1 MKRKL
6 TQLEKLFPGR
16 RKHTPAGF
24 TKSLLLCAAMLCGI
38 QVNAQTYGID
48 PTDDGGFENSGGL
61 TGNGWTGVSG
71 GTNSWYS
78 GSAVQSAGSNGAFI
92 SNNGSS
98 WSYTNFISTITHF
111 YKDIAIP
118 SNATNIV
125 FGYKWKGYQEPN
137 YDWMNT
143 YIGTSTTTVNSGG
156 YPTGGGVQQMG
167 NQHWGQSN
175 WQTATYPLSNSLAG
189 TTIRVIFTW
198 RCDGSVG
205 SEPGAID
212 EVYVSYDAPCTGQPV
227 GGQAVSSA
235 SYFKCSGTPTLNL
248 TGATSG
254 TNMAYQWQR
263 RPEGNGPWTN
273 IGSTQSTIPLTLT
286 APITSSTEFRCWAK
300 CVTAN
305 LTDTSLPVLVTVDS
319 TTVTPDNIYAIC
331 TPPSTQTMTVTAPAL
346 PDTLFNENF
355 NGTTHSMVMNNN
367 YSSNGNAFFQTVGS
381 SFYDGVYSGLTFSNT
396 SKFMFTNT
404 YSTSSTST
412 SDARTTTLNTVG
424 YTSLSLSFRHSVY
437 YGSSSYPGVVQVSTN
452 GGSSWSTV
460 GSYGGT
466 TVCCNNNFASVT
478 INLNSYI
485 NQASVIIRWYASFP
499 ANSYYGFNWAVD
511 DILVTG
517 AHPALTYAWSATP
530 STGAGLPAGAGTPSL
545 TNTSIVINP
554 NPGSYVYTATVTGQ
568 AGGCASTKSVTVNVG
583 PKPSST
589 LSGDNVICNGDQT
602 PLTVNFLTGTP
613 PYQVIYSDGTNQDTV
628 NNITTSSVT
637 IPVTPGDSVIYTIVG
652 LATPVCTAGTAQMTG
667 TATVHVNQRPTSVLA
682 SSSQTICDASTAYL
696 PVTFTGTPP
705 FDITY
710 SDGSTTYTVNGIN
723 TQNYQL
729 PVVVQSGVHTYTITG
744 ITDANGCM
752 SQPGDMTGSA
762 TITSQ
767 IRPTGTISGNPTLC
781 NGSLATVQVSFTGT
795 PPYSF
800 GYTDGGSFIYSVNNI
815 TSNPYTLVLAPS
827 STSTYT
833 LDHVTDANCTTISQ
847 DLSGSSYVTV
857 NQRPTS
863 VLSGVGQTIC
873 DGNQVNLSVSF
884 TGIPPYSFG
893 YSNGNSSSVVS
904 GIYSSTYNFTV
915 TPTLSGTYIVTGVN
929 DLFCAA
935 QLPDMTGAV
944 PVTVRDPEA
953 TLSGTQVTC
962 AGDTVAMLI
971 DFGGAGA
978 TPPYSVLYSNG
989 TQNQLITTSSDPY
1002 VLNVPAINTANFTLL
1017 SMTDANCP
1025 GDVMGSAMLTVEQPG
1040 GWKGMISSDWQ
1051 NPSNWCGVLP
1061 TSTTDVHIPAAAPN
1075 QPVLSYGAGYCD
1087 TMDVEAGASVTV
1099 SAGANLNLYGDL
1111 NNSGILNWTYG
1122 NINMNGS
1129 VPQYVS
1135 GFLTQNLYIN
1145 NNAGVVPTSEVE
1157 VMALMIMNGNVYL
1170 NNADLTMKSGAL
1182 IIGDDYFKYVHT
1194 QGNGT
1199 LNMDVTSGGTRFPVG
1214 NSTYNPV
1221 RLTNNGIPDRFSV
1234 RVIDAVYADGYGT
1247 NPSTVTFPVV
1257 NRTWMISE
1265 DVAGGS
1271 LVTIQPQWNGMTAE
1285 EINFFDRGHSFIR
1298 HWDGTSWSYQDS
1310 ANAGPAIGTDPYY
1323 ISEGVYSSFSP
1334 FTVGGHNM
1342 WPLAIELLDF
1352 TAQLQDNNSA
1362 LLNWQVSQ
1370 SSDAG
1375 MFEIEHGTDGENF
1388 TRIGE
1393 LAAVA
1398 GKTGYSNIHRGLAE
1412 GRNYYRLRVT
1422 DNAGKSGYSKIAVVS
1437 TTAAAGVEVISLSP
1451 NPVTGIGVVSIS
1463 SAESTQAEIRI
1474 LDAVGRV
1481 LYKGSHEL
1489 TKGTGSISLDMNQ
1502 LAQGNYTLHVITEAG
1517 NATPVKFSKL

>member
-1 MKRKL
+1 MKQKFTPVTPSTCNSKVNKL
-6 TQLEKLFPGR
+6 LGLGI
-16 RKHTPAGF
+16 GML
-24 TKSLLLCAAMLCGI
+24 SLLAVNNKAAAQCSATAPVAHNCSAGDAINSFILNSIAATGNSGCQGGYFYFSSVTPWNLTVGQSYTYSGTNSYTQTWGIWIDFDGDGQFSAAEGTINTTLSGSHTGTI
-38 QVNAQTYGID
+38 QVPTTAVPGNNRRMRLRGAYNFTLNSSNACTPSIGSNGWGETEDYLVNIVGVPCTGQPAAGTPTAAVTSYICSGIPVITVTGGTTGQNIDYQWQSRPLGSTTWANAGSVQAQPNYTATTAITQSTEFRYWLKCNNSNLTDTSTAITINVNTSIITPGTTSALCTPPNDQTLSITAPPLPD
-48 PTDDGGFENSGGL
+48 TLFKENFNGSAHSMTMNNNHSGGGSPWTHITSGSQYDNQA
-61 TGNGWTGVSG
+61 TGYTFTSG
-71 GTNSWYS
+71 GTGFMMCWMYSSGTSNIASVETPSINTQGYTSLNLNFRHSWYYGYS
-78 GSAVQSAGSNGAFI
+78 GYPSKIEVST
-92 SNNGSS
+92 NNGSS
-98 WSYTNFISTITHF
+98 WTQ
-111 YKDIAIP
+111 
-118 SNATNIV
+118 V
-125 FGYKWKGYQEPN
+125 G
-137 YDWMNT
+137 
-143 YIGTSTTTVNSGG
+143 VN
-156 YPTGGGVQQMG
+156 
-167 NQHWGQSN
+167 
-175 WQTATYPLSNSLAG
+175 
-189 TTIRVIFTW
+189 
-198 RCDGSVG
+198 
-205 SEPGAID
+205 
-212 EVYVSYDAPCTGQPV
+212 
-227 GGQAVSSA
+227 
-235 SYFKCSGTPTLNL
+235 
-248 TGATSG
+248 
-254 TNMAYQWQR
+254 
-263 RPEGNGPWTN
+263 
-273 IGSTQSTIPLTLT
+273 
-286 APITSSTEFRCWAK
+286 
-300 CVTAN
+300 
-305 LTDTSLPVLVTVDS
+305 
-319 TTVTPDNIYAIC
+319 
-331 TPPSTQTMTVTAPAL
+331 
-346 PDTLFNENF
+346 
-355 NGTTHSMVMNNN
+355 
-367 YSSNGNAFFQTVGS
+367 
-381 SFYDGVYSGLTFSNT
+381 
-396 SKFMFTNT
+396 
-404 YSTSSTST
+404 
-412 SDARTTTLNTVG
+412 
-424 YTSLSLSFRHSVY
+424 
-437 YGSSSYPGVVQVSTN
+437 YGSSTI
-452 GGSSWSTV
+452 
-460 GSYGGT
+460 
-466 TVCCNNNFASVT
+466 CCYNSFVPLT

-485 NQASVIIRWYASFP
+485 NQANVKIRWHCNYP
-499 ANSYYGFNWAVD
+499 SYSYWSWAWAID
-511 DILVTG
+511 DISVTG

-545 TNTSIVINP
+545 TNTSIIANP
-554 NPGSYVYTATVTGQ
+554 NPGSYTYTATITGQ
-568 AGGCASTKSVTVNVG
+568 APGCPSTKTVTINVG

-1375 MFEIEHGTDGENF
+1375 VFEIEHGTDGENF